1 MYSKLKAKTSGT
13 CIIKKTWHYK
23 KRKEKLLLTSN
34 GHSYP
39 GNTRAPQRDQ
49 WEVRPYRSIEPEARV
64 RDLHNIKENNQNMT
78 RHWSKHACLPLIL
91 KNFNFLTAWYHDTM
105 QNSHYKSKLHL
116 TLNVSNIHL
125 IDEW

>member
-1 MYSKLKAKTSGT
+1 M
-13 CIIKKTWHYK
+13 
-23 KRKEKLLLTSN
+23 LTSN

-64 RDLHNIKENNQNMT
+64 RDLHNIKENNQNMA
-78 RHWSKHACLPLIL
+78 RYWIKHACLPLIL